1 MNRKFLYAQRNHE
14 TGSSVF
20 ADLAN
25 CANQEIERL
34 RKRYNT
40 QLNGKW
46 NQMISEIPPGFC
58 AKYQLMPEFCEAPTD
73 AYKLPADQF
82 HPDFSNKIDLS
93 SLAIDEPF
101 RLLDGIG
108 TDWKALQLGQP
119 LDMQYTGSINI
130 PIPSNFCA
138 KSSSIILCIS
148 VVPMWPVST
157 DRSNRFAVSVDDS
170 EPQICE
176 NKFKEWGHEWK
187 IQVLEN
193 RKEFVLTFPL
203 DMARQEHI
211 ITLSIIDPGQIIQKI
226 TYNIPNRIH
235 MLQ

>member
-1 MNRKFLYAQRNHE
+1 
-14 TGSSVF
+14 
-20 ADLAN
+20 
-25 CANQEIERL
+25 
-34 RKRYNT
+34 
-40 QLNGKW
+40 
-46 NQMISEIPPGFC
+46 
-58 AKYQLMPEFCEAPTD
+58 
-73 AYKLPADQF
+73 
-82 HPDFSNKIDLS
+82 
-93 SLAIDEPF
+93 
-101 RLLDGIG
+101 
-108 TDWKALQLGQP
+108 
-119 LDMQYTGSINI
+119 
-130 PIPSNFCA
+130 
-138 KSSSIILCIS
+138 
-148 VVPMWPVST
+148 MWPVST

-203 DMARQEHI
+203 DTARQEHI